1 MRRYGRRGAGLMR
14 CSTRGD
20 YGLRALIE
28 LADHYG
34 QGPLQCSEIALRRH
48 VPEQYLDQLLT
59 TLRKAG
65 FVRSQRGPAGGH
77 ELARDPAEI
86 PVYEAIVA
94 LEGSL
99 SPIAWLDEPADRTD
113 HPSSVRSAR
122 DMGAHPRVHQ
132 RHPRLL
138 HNRRPPREGTQGSS
152 GEVSDMTAPSR
163 PRIADSVLDL
173 VGDTP
178 LVRLNRVVPE
188 GSATIYGKLE
198 SMNPGGSVK
207 DRIALNMV
215 EEAERSGRLKPGAT
229 IIEPTSGNTGIGLA
243 MVAAVKGYRLILTM
257 PEDMSVERRR
267 LFERYGAEV
276 HLTPAIEG
284 MTGAVFAASQ
294 LAESESHVFVP
305 QQFENPANPDIHRRT
320 TAREILAATE
330 NRIDAFVAAVGT
342 GGTITGVGQVLREEL
357 GNSILIVAV
366 EPARSP
372 VLSGGRPGLSGIQG
386 IGASFVPG
394 VLDREVYDEVIRI
407 EDKDAFAMTARLT
420 REEGLLV
427 GISAA
432 ANVVASL
439 SVAERLGKDARIVTI
454 LCDTGERYLS
464 VDL

>member
-1 MRRYGRRGAGLMR
+1 
-14 CSTRGD
+14 
-20 YGLRALIE
+20 
-28 LADHYG
+28 
-34 QGPLQCSEIALRRH
+34 
-48 VPEQYLDQLLT
+48 
-59 TLRKAG
+59 
-65 FVRSQRGPAGGH
+65 
-77 ELARDPAEI
+77 
-86 PVYEAIVA
+86 
-94 LEGSL
+94 
-99 SPIAWLDEPADRTD
+99 
-113 HPSSVRSAR
+113 
-122 DMGAHPRVHQ
+122 
-132 RHPRLL
+132 
-138 HNRRPPREGTQGSS
+138 
-152 GEVSDMTAPSR
+152 MTAPTR
-163 PRIADSVLDL
+163 LGIADSVLDL

-178 LVRLNRVVPE
+178 LVRLNRLVPE

-320 TAREILAATE
+320 TAREILDATE

-407 EDKDAFAMTARLT
+407 EDKDAFAMTSRLT

-439 SVAERLGKDARIVTI
+439 SVAERLGKDGRIVTI

-464 VDL
+464 VEL